1 MKPSSNLLHAEP
13 KSIILRWFWEA
24 LVNKIFSGF
33 RSQWITCDCFSYMR
47 PSSIYFAIWVIFCFL
62 MWIYVLWIHL
72 YKLTSKSSNTMAK
85 WPLKSKYSFI
95 STTSP
100 LMPQLLMF
108 YFTLSRCY
116 ASFFELLMSC
126 SFCLLIFIATISL
139 VFMSL
144 HLATEPKA
152 PASITFWTQYL

>member
-1 MKPSSNLLHAEP
+1 MN
-13 KSIILRWFWEA
+13 R
-24 LVNKIFSGF
+24 IFSGF
-33 RSQWITCDCFSYMR
+33 RSQWITYDCLSWMR
-47 PSSIYFAIWVIFCFL
+47 PSSICFAIGMIFCFL
-62 MWIYVLWIHL
+62 TCIYVLWIHL
-72 YKLTSKSSNTMAK
+72 YKLTSKSSNTIAK

-100 LMPQLLMF
+100 LIPQLLMF
-108 YFTLSRCY
+108 YLTLSRCY

-126 SFCLLIFIATISL
+126 SFCLLIFIATVSF